1 MGPALL
7 VAASAAGSDALA
19 RKGNVGRNKDAGGT
33 PALPGGQFPIEG
45 ECPRKTI
52 LYILFIH
59 VIQNSWIDRM
69 RRIKR
74 PKPMVKFKGDSTNS
88 GPNH

>member
-1 MGPALL
+1 MDRQDAQDWRDLTLLRVRFTQALIRPR
-7 VAASAAGSDALA
+7 LA
-19 RKGNVGRNKDAGGT
+19 DSQDYKT
-33 PALPGGQFPIEG
+33 PDSQNQ
-45 ECPRKTI
+45 I

-74 PKPMVKFKGDSTNS
+74 SKPTVKFKGDSTNS